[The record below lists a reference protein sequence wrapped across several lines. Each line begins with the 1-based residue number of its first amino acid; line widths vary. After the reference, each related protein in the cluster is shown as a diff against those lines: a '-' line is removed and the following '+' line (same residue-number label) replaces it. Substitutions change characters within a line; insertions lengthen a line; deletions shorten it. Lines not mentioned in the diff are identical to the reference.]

1 MFVEIEN
8 AEAIKT
14 RQLLGLVL
22 AELNKDRR
30 VKFYTS
36 RGKGKP
42 TVQCLRVMLSRVRAQ
57 LEKKGIRRKQFRL
70 QADVF
75 PWTELDGARKDC
87 VILSRRRTTEH
98 EILETLEDLMTHGTA
113 TR

>member
-1 MFVEIEN
+1 MLVEIEN
-8 AEAIKT
+8 AEATKT

-22 AELNKDRR
+22 AELNVDNR

-57 LEKKGIRRKQFRL
+57 LEAKGIRRKQFRL

-75 PWTELDGARKDC
+75 PWTERDGTRKDC
-87 VILSRRRTTEH
+87 VILSRHRTTEH
-98 EILETLEDLMTHGTA
+98 EILETLEDLMTHGTT